1 MTQVVEASTDQVAA
15 FHALLLRMSGRL
27 PDELTTAARRWL
39 AEGEF
44 VEIAQ
49 AVLFSALA
57 ARLPMTEGDLS
68 LLSATLVEAGEDT
81 EALADIERTDD
92 DPLPPYGVAPVSPDE
107 LDEHGSAVPYS
118 IDLTVPYD
126 GPGAADDVDRAAVA
140 AAEAQ
145 RNDGVAVAALWR
157 AWRFPAIDAQWP
169 PPRRIYLLQSDDE
182 AAVPALAVHLQ
193 DALEAVGETDP
204 QVEVFV
210 DPDELPAYQR
220 NTLGFSTLLWTA
232 TPPIRPLV
240 ARVYDMFDAE
250 SGPGFASDHP
260 RLDGDERDQILEYLA
275 DGTPLLITPTLSP
288 DVVDPAAGEVVPTG
302 FFTDGRWIWADA
314 AVYYLRTYGLAPD
327 PDLVEAI
334 RASHYLP
341 PEVDAVALHRA
352 LSVLYAP
359 VDEGRSTQGTA
370 ELPADAPADRKET
383 GDNL

>member
-1 MTQVVEASTDQVAA
+1 MTQAVEASTDQVAA
-15 FHALLLRMSGRL
+15 FHGLLLRMSGRL
-27 PDELTTAARRWL
+27 PDELTAAARRWL

-57 ARLPMTEGDLS
+57 ARLPMTEGDVS
-68 LLSATLVEAGEDT
+68 LLSATLVAAGEDV
-81 EALADIERTDD
+81 EALSDIERVDD

-107 LDEHGSAVPYS
+107 LTEHGAAVPYS

-126 GPGAADDVDRAAVA
+126 GPGAADDVDQTAIES
-140 AAEAQ
+140 AEAQ
-145 RNDGVAVAALWR
+145 QNDGVAVTALWR

-169 PPRRIYLLQSDDE
+169 PPRRIYLVQCGDE
-182 AAVPALAVHLQ
+182 ATIPATTVRMQ

-204 QVEVFV
+204 QVEAFV

-232 TPPIRPLV
+232 AAPVRPLV
-240 ARVYDMFDAE
+240 ARVYDTFDAE
-250 SGPGFASDHP
+250 AGPGFAPEHP
-260 RLDGDERDQILEYLA
+260 RLEGDERDQVLEYLA

-288 DVVDPAAGEVVPTG
+288 DLVDPTVGEVVPTG
-302 FFTDGRWIWADA
+302 FFTDGHWIWTDA
-314 AVYYLRTYGLAPD
+314 SAYYLRTYGLAPD
-327 PDLVEAI
+327 PDLLAAI
-334 RASHYLP
+334 RASHYLV

-359 VDEGRSTQGTA
+359 VVEDGSVQNDAEPPAVIPVEGG
-370 ELPADAPADRKET
+370 T